1 MRFLILLYS
10 GMYLI
15 DISMD
20 SQLRVFSFWVITI
33 VYLGAILDIYVFKKG
48 IKILKGVIK
57 HAVQ

>member
-48 IKILKGVIK
+48 IKILRGVIK
-57 HAVQ
+57 HAIQ

>member
-57 HAVQ
+57 HAIQ